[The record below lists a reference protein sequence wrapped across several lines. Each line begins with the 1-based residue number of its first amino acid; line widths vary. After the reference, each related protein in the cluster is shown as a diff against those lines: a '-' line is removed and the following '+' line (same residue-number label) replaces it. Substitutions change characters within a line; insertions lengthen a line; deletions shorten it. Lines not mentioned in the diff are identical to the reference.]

1 MAFTAGSARA
11 GAHTTAGSDTI
22 QELTVEELRAKY
34 GTRMEIEDPEEHML
48 LSMGPQH
55 PSTHGVL
62 RLLVELDGETVVN
75 LAPDIGF
82 LHTGI
87 EKNMEAKTYTKAL
100 VMTDRMDYLAPM
112 SNNLCYILAVE
123 KLLGIEATPRAQAI
137 RVILTELTRVQ
148 SHLVWLG
155 THALDLAAMTV
166 FLYCFREREY
176 LLDIFEM
183 VAGQRM
189 MVSYFRPGGLW
200 RDLPQEFEPAVRQFL
215 DFFPARIADYEA
227 LLKNNPIFLQ
237 RTKGI
242 GVVSAEDAV
251 AWGLTGPSLRASGV
265 EWDIRKARPYQGY
278 EQYEFDVPVETDGDV
293 YARYLCRMQEMRES
307 LRIIEQALDNLPDG
321 PINIDDRKIVPPPR
335 AELGR
340 SMEAVIHHF
349 KLWTEGFSAPEG
361 YVYQSVES
369 PRGESGCYLRGDGSP
384 KPARVHFRTPSF
396 VNLASLPHMAKGQFV
411 ADLVAVIGSI
421 DIVLGEIDR

>member
-1 MAFTAGSARA
+1 MGLMLPQANVN
-11 GAHTTAGSDTI
+11 I
-22 QELTVEELRAKY
+22 QELSVEELRAKM
-34 GTRMEIEDPEEHML
+34 GTGMEIYDAEEHML

-87 EKNMEAKTYTKAL
+87 EKNMESKTFTKAL
-100 VMTDRMDYLAPM
+100 VMTDRMDYLSPM
-112 SNNLCYILAVE
+112 TNNMVYIMAVE
-123 KLLGIEATPRAQAI
+123 KLLGVEITPRAQTI
-137 RVILTELTRVQ
+137 RLILAELSRIS

-155 THALDLAAMTV
+155 TSALDLAAMSV

-176 LLDIFEM
+176 ILDIYEM

-200 RDLPQEFEPAVRQFL
+200 RDVPEEFEPAVRHFL
-215 DFFPARIADYEA
+215 DFFPAKIADYEA
-227 LLKNNPIFLQ
+227 LLDRNPIFLE
-237 RTKGI
+237 RTKGV
-242 GVVSAEDAV
+242 GVISGEQAI
-251 AWGLTGPSLRASGV
+251 AWGLSGPSLRGSGV
-265 EWDIRKARPYQGY
+265 DWDNRRDQPYGGY
-278 EQYEFDVPVETDGDV
+278 DQYEFAVPVEPEGDV
-293 YARYLCRMQEMRES
+293 YARYRCRMREMRES
-307 LRIIEQALDNLPDG
+307 LRIIRQAMDRLKPG
-321 PINIDDRKIVPPPR
+321 PVNIDDYKIVPPPR
-335 AELGR
+335 ADLGR

-349 KLWTEGFSAPEG
+349 KLWTEGFNAPAG
-361 YVYQSVES
+361 YVYQVIES
-369 PRGESGCYLRGDGSP
+369 PRGEIGCYLRGNETAR
-384 KPARVHFRTPSF
+384 PARVHFRAPSY
-396 VNLASLPHMAKGQFV
+396 VNLAALPLMARNSFV